1 MNAGRSSLKLYSDF
15 YLPAVLRILSDVSAD
30 RLRSTREVIRQY
42 AGLDKDSRTLIKN
55 MLLSLTDK
63 ISKARFEK

>member
-1 MNAGRSSLKLYSDF
+1 MPL
-15 YLPAVLRILSDVSAD
+15 VLLNLSADTSD